1 VGVADPRRPV
11 SEKGGSRTL
20 PVTGLAIVRPRLWLP
35 GSAGPPVSL
44 GPLVPCDTLSTGQLR
59 TRRGAMG
66 SLPAAGGTRTHFP
79 RPSPR
84 GYDPPGTL
92 SASPNRLA
100 PDPSGMWSAVEP
112 EAVPGRAALSA
123 APARISPGMRLPRLS
138 HKGLPPPLAVLIRP
152 RRQPGCGFEGVI
164 AGRGAYPKK
173 KRGPPKG
180 TSIRGDD
187 CLGLRVTVGKLKARP
202 YRKLKAR
209 PYRNLIRLARPP
221 GTACGHG
228 PFCFLWPFCF
238 LSPPSP
244 GDYIPSCA
252 TS

>member
-1 VGVADPRRPV
+1 MGVADPRRPV

-173 KRGPPKG
+173 SAARPRE
-180 TSIRGDD
+180 TSISPLLSLPIACNQGIFQ
-187 CLGLRVTVGKLKARP
+187 AP
-202 YRKLKAR
+202 S
-209 PYRNLIRLARPP
+209 PP
-221 GTACGHG
+221 GA
-228 PFCFLWPFCF
+228 
-238 LSPPSP
+238 SPDNGGTRPSP
-244 GDYIPSCA
+244 SRPSPQA
-252 TS
+252 TSPRSTPLSGERLRLT

>member
-1 VGVADPRRPV
+1 MGPGGSRVRTWYATGSRLRLAHAAAATRFPLRGSGARGTTGHGVGVADPRRPV

-180 TSIRGDD
+180 
-187 CLGLRVTVGKLKARP
+187 
-202 YRKLKAR
+202 
-209 PYRNLIRLARPP
+209 NLNKRTPTAPHRLQP
-221 GTACGHG
+221 
-228 PFCFLWPFCF
+228 
-238 LSPPSP
+238 
-244 GDYIPSCA
+244 
-252 TS
+252 